1 MGKSLDFVKQRIIK
15 DKNFKDKKYAIYTQN
30 LITYPFDYFWK
41 TTVYNLPH
49 KYKIVHAQGKHNQ
62 IEIAY
67 DPDADFNTYLTHYC
81 IGYGNCK
88 NIITG
93 MGYIAN
99 DLLTCNMNT
108 LPEDYD
114 EFNDGDDYLN
124 YDIKY
129 TVGDFVIGIE
139 YENCGSPYKPNMKNI
154 FYTMLPVK
162 TEFITRRE

>member
-1 MGKSLDFVKQRIIK
+1 MGKSLEFVKQRIVSEK
-15 DKNFKDKKYAIYTQN
+15 KNTIHTQN

-49 KYKIVHAQGKHNQ
+49 KYKIVNAQGENIQ
-62 IEIAY
+62 FEIVY
-67 DPDADFNTYLTHYC
+67 DPDTDFNVCLTHYC
-81 IGYGNCK
+81 VGYGNCK

-99 DLLTCNMNT
+99 DLLGCSMNT

-124 YDIKY
+124 YNIKY

-139 YENCGSPYKPNMKNI
+139 YDNCSSTYKPTMKNI

-162 TEFITRRE
+162 TEFIRKE